1 VANVVILCTQEEIRR
16 IVICAQGIGPQV
28 KLQHKKKKKKKEK
41 ERKKGIL
48 SHATMWMDPEDIM

>member
-28 KLQHKKKKKKKEK
+28 KLQHKKKKKKERKRKK
-41 ERKKGIL
+41 ERNSVTCYNVDG
-48 SHATMWMDPEDIM
+48 P

>member
-1 VANVVILCTQEEIRR
+1 MYSRRDQEDCNLCSRHRPSGQTP
-16 IVICAQGIGPQV
+16 PQ
-28 KLQHKKKKKKKEK
+28 KKKKKKEK